1 MKTSFHKACIL
12 LVLNLFLNTNDLYC
26 IEKIFS
32 EHYKVQEGDDLEK
45 IIRKKIWFKNIS
57 QEEKKK
63 IISDMKRWNP
73 QVTNWKKLELGSKLY
88 LEFPRKW
95 SREFPLITIPMK
107 KLAIKSTDL
116 NKNYLSQDK
125 EKNKEQT
132 EKNQRLPSS
141 ESIKKY
147 SDTKIVYQKNPYNF
161 DLSLGSKLFYFEE
174 PVTNSGSK
182 ITQTNI
188 VYDLDFKFDYP
199 ISEKFKFFFN
209 LGGSY
214 YLNDECKNSD
224 EIEGYCNPVV
234 TYKFPLSYSLKAGL
248 KKALFSST
256 LKQGFSGLF
265 TIEREGLS
273 YISSNKAVLST
284 TVLERDGAT
293 LLKPNKSL
301 FLWFTLGLDYNFS
314 IWNKLS
320 QLSASGSY
328 CLSGESVLNTTG
340 EGVNG
345 GYWERLE
352 PCFKINGEYK
362 QYLGK
367 NFWFSSYIKYIS
379 AKGMFTFTGI
389 QNGLNLGYTF

>member
-12 LVLNLFLNTNDLYC
+12 LVLNFFLNTNDLYC

-32 EHYKVQEGDDLEK
+32 EHYKVQEGDNLEK

-107 KLAIKSTDL
+107 KLAIKRTDL
-116 NKNYLSQDK
+116 NKNYLSQDN
-125 EKNKEQT
+125 EKNNEQI

-147 SDTKIVYQKNPYNF
+147 SDTKIVYQKNSYNF
-161 DLSLGSKLFYFEE
+161 DLSLGAKLFYYEE
-174 PVTNSGSK
+174 PVTINATK
-182 ITQTNI
+182 IATTNI
-188 VYDLDFKFDYP
+188 AFDLDFKFNYP
-199 ISEKFKFFFN
+199 VNEKFKFFFG

-214 YLNDECKNSD
+214 YQSQECDNSKD
-224 EIEGYCNPVV
+224 VEGFCDTPVN
-234 TYKFPLSYSLKAGL
+234 YIFPLTYSLKAGL
-248 KKALFSST
+248 KRALFSST
-256 LKQGFSGLF
+256 LNKGFSGLL
-265 TIEREGLS
+265 TIEKEGMSYLS
-273 YISSNKAVLST
+273 ANKARVT
-284 TVLERDGAT
+284 DIDTEDGAT
-293 LLKPNKSL
+293 FLKPNKSL
-301 FLWFTLGLDYNFS
+301 YLWLTLGLDYNFS

-320 QLSASGSY
+320 QLSIAGSY
-328 CLSGESVLNTTG
+328 CLSGESILNAG
-340 EGVNG
+340 GVETDG
-345 GYWERLE
+345 GYWENLE
-352 PCFKINGEYK
+352 PCFKIKGDYK

-367 NFWFSSYIKYIS
+367 NFWFNSYIKYIS
-379 AKGMFTFTGI
+379 AKGRLDSFTGI